1 MENTDEKK
9 VMVPTQLISVER
21 GMELSNNYCTK
32 KGAML
37 KTAKGDDDAT
47 AVWYSLQE
55 LENYIAYIKSEG
67 LNKGYIVD
75 GIRFHLGLYPE
86 NDVVGK
92 AGYTTIFLSPTGIA
106 VGENPLA
113 SLIEKE
119 EEDNCSCDITEI
131 EPLNFGSMGNPPKV
145 CYGG

>member
-9 VMVPTQLISVER
+9 VMVPTQLISVAR
-21 GMELSNNYCTK
+21 GMELSSNYCAQ
-32 KGAML
+32 KGTML
-37 KTAKGDDDAT
+37 KTALGDDDAN

-75 GIRFHLGLYPE
+75 GIRFHLGLYPQE
-86 NDVVGK
+86 ELHGK

-113 SLIEKE
+113 SLTSRE
-119 EEDNCSCDITEI
+119 EGDGSEDITEI